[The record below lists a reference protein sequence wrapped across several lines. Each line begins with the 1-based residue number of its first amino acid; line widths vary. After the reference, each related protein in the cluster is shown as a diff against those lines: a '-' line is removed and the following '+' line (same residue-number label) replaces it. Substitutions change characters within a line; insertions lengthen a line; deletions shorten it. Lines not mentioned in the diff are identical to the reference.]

1 METMLIVM
9 ASVST
14 AAAVG
19 LAAMLVKML
28 RDERRRSD
36 ARVQALM
43 DVAGV
48 EYLASTVREPADK
61 LVPSH
66 FHAIPEGHERPAAKP
81 GKPAKRAAATPQAP
95 VFQDLDL
102 NPSRVPSSR
111 GPSSAEASRFI
122 VSGRE
127 GGRAPGPPAS
137 ERVSGID
144 SMFAEP
150 ERRSPWPNR
159 IAVAAACAAF
169 VALLGFVWLPGSRG
183 GSDTQQA
190 VTGTSG
196 SAAPLE
202 LLALGHTADA
212 DGLTISGIVQN
223 PRGGT
228 ALTNVVASA
237 SLFASDGAVVANG
250 SAPLDFTQL
259 RPGDES
265 PFVVKVPT
273 PAGVS
278 RYRVSFR
285 NDKGTVLGHIDR
297 RAADPVARRQ

>member
-1 METMLIVM
+1 METMLIVI

-14 AAAVG
+14 AAALG
-19 LAAMLVKML
+19 LGAVLVRMLHH
-28 RDERRRSD
+28 ERQRSD

-66 FHAIPEGHERPAAKP
+66 FHAIPQGHERTAANRAKPVKRPAPAASSS
-81 GKPAKRAAATPQAP
+81 AL
-95 VFQDLDL
+95 QDLDL
-102 NPSRVPSSR
+102 NLRAPSSPPSRAETVTRYGGQAELPSSR
-111 GPSSAEASRFI
+111 
-122 VSGRE
+122 
-127 GGRAPGPPAS
+127 APES
-137 ERVSGID
+137 VSGID

-159 IAVAAACAAF
+159 LAVAAACAAF
-169 VALLGFVWLPGSRG
+169 VALVGFVFPGARG

-223 PRGGT
+223 PRGGI
-228 ALTNVVASA
+228 ALTNVVATA

-285 NDKGTVLGHIDR
+285 NEKGAVLGHIDR

>member
-1 METMLIVM
+1 METMLIVI

-14 AAAVG
+14 AAALG
-19 LAAMLVKML
+19 LGAMLVKML
-28 RDERRRSD
+28 RDERQRSD

-66 FHAIPEGHERPAAKP
+66 FHAIPEEHARPAAKRAQP
-81 GKPAKRAAATPQAP
+81 VTRAAPAAQNPAY
-95 VFQDLDL
+95 QDLEL
-102 NPSRVPSSR
+102 NPPSSR
-111 GPSSAEASRFI
+111 APSS
-122 VSGRE
+122 
-127 GGRAPGPPAS
+127 RAPELRAPES
-137 ERVSGID
+137 VSGID

-159 IAVAAACAAF
+159 VAVAAACAAI
-169 VALLGFVWLPGSRG
+169 VVLLGFVLLPGSR
-183 GSDTQQA
+183 DNRETQQA
-190 VTGTSG
+190 ATGTSG
-196 SAAPLE
+196 SATPLE

-228 ALTNVVASA
+228 ALANVVATA
-237 SLFASDGAVVANG
+237 SLFSSTGAVVANG

-259 RPGDES
+259 RPGEES

-273 PAGVS
+273 PAGVA

-285 NDKGTVLGHIDR
+285 NEKGAVLGHVDR
-297 RAADPVARRQ
+297 RGADPVARRQ

>member
-1 METMLIVM
+1 MLIVI
-9 ASVST
+9 ASLST
-14 AAAVG
+14 AAALG
-19 LAAMLVKML
+19 LGATLVKML
-28 RDERRRSD
+28 RDERQRSD

-48 EYLASTVREPADK
+48 EYLASTVREPADR

-66 FHAIPEGHERPAAKP
+66 FHAIPEGHERPAAKRARP
-81 GKPAKRAAATPQAP
+81 VKRAAPAARGSAL
-95 VFQDLDL
+95 DLDL
-102 NPSRVPSSR
+102 NP
-111 GPSSAEASRFI
+111 
-122 VSGRE
+122 
-127 GGRAPGPPAS
+127 RAAAP
-137 ERVSGID
+137 VSGID

-159 IAVAAACAAF
+159 IAVAAACAAI
-169 VALLGFVWLPGSRG
+169 VALLGFVLLPGSRS

-190 VTGTSG
+190 ATGTSG
-196 SAAPLE
+196 STAPLE

-228 ALTNVVASA
+228 ALTNVVATA

-259 RPGDES
+259 RPGEES

-273 PAGVS
+273 PAGVA

-285 NDKGTVLGHIDR
+285 NDKGAVLGHVDR
-297 RAADPVARRQ
+297 RGADPVARRQ

>member
-1 METMLIVM
+1 MLIVI
-9 ASVST
+9 ASLST
-14 AAAVG
+14 AAALG
-19 LAAMLVKML
+19 LGAMLVKML
-28 RDERRRSD
+28 RDERQRSD

-66 FHAIPEGHERPAAKP
+66 FRAIPEGHERPAAKRAKP
-81 GKPAKRAAATPQAP
+81 VKPAAPAARGGSA
-95 VFQDLDL
+95 VQDLDL
-102 NPSRVPSSR
+102 NPRA
-111 GPSSAEASRFI
+111 AE
-122 VSGRE
+122 
-127 GGRAPGPPAS
+127 P
-137 ERVSGID
+137 VSGID

-159 IAVAAACAAF
+159 IAVAAACAAI
-169 VALLGFVWLPGSRG
+169 VSLLGFVLLPGSRS
-183 GSDTQQA
+183 GSDAQQA
-190 VTGTSG
+190 ATGTSG
-196 SAAPLE
+196 SSAPLE

-212 DGLTISGIVQN
+212 DGLTISGVVQN

-228 ALTNVVASA
+228 ALTNVVATA
-237 SLFASDGAVVANG
+237 SLFASNGAVVANG

-259 RPGDES
+259 RPGEES

-273 PAGVS
+273 PAGVA

-285 NDKGTVLGHIDR
+285 NEKGAVLGHVDR
-297 RAADPVARRQ
+297 RGADPVARRQ

>member
-1 METMLIVM
+1 METMLIVI

-14 AAAVG
+14 AAALG
-19 LAAMLVKML
+19 LGAMLVKML
-28 RDERRRSD
+28 RDERERSD

-66 FHAIPEGHERPAAKP
+66 FHAIPEGHERPAPQRAKP
-81 GKPAKRAAATPQAP
+81 VKRTAAAPP
-95 VFQDLDL
+95 NPLQDLEL
-102 NPSRVPSSR
+102 NPSSRAPSSR
-111 GPSSAEASRFI
+111 
-122 VSGRE
+122 
-127 GGRAPGPPAS
+127 APES
-137 ERVSGID
+137 VSGID

-159 IAVAAACAAF
+159 FAVAAACAAF
-169 VALLGFVWLPGSRG
+169 VALLGFVLLPGSRD

-190 VTGTSG
+190 VAGTSG

-202 LLALGHTADA
+202 LLALGHTTEADA
-212 DGLTISGIVQN
+212 LTISGIVQN

-228 ALTNVVASA
+228 ALTNVVATA

-285 NDKGTVLGHIDR
+285 NEKGAVLGHIDR
-297 RAADPVARRQ
+297 RGADPVARRQ

>member
-1 METMLIVM
+1 MLIVI
-9 ASVST
+9 ASLST
-14 AAAVG
+14 AAALG
-19 LAAMLVKML
+19 LGAMLVKML
-28 RDERRRSD
+28 RDERQRSD

-66 FHAIPEGHERPAAKP
+66 FHAVPDGHARPAAKRTQP
-81 GKPAKRAAATPQAP
+81 VKRAAPAVQAP
-95 VFQDLDL
+95 AFHDLEL
-102 NPSRVPSSR
+102 NPRPPSSR
-111 GPSSAEASRFI
+111 APEL
-122 VSGRE
+122 
-127 GGRAPGPPAS
+127 RAPELRAPES
-137 ERVSGID
+137 VSGID

-159 IAVAAACAAF
+159 VAVAAACAAI
-169 VALLGFVWLPGSRG
+169 VVLLGFVLLPGSR
-183 GSDTQQA
+183 DNRETQQA
-190 VTGTSG
+190 ATGTSG

-228 ALTNVVASA
+228 ALANVVATA
-237 SLFASDGAVVANG
+237 SLLSSNGAVVANG

-273 PAGVS
+273 PAGVA

-285 NDKGTVLGHIDR
+285 NEKGAVLGHVDR
-297 RAADPVARRQ
+297 RGADPVARRQ

>member
-1 METMLIVM
+1 MLIVI
-9 ASVST
+9 ASLST
-14 AAAVG
+14 VAALG
-19 LAAMLVKML
+19 LGAMLVKML
-28 RDERRRSD
+28 RDERQRSD

-61 LVPSH
+61 LAPSH
-66 FHAIPEGHERPAAKP
+66 FHAIPEGHERPAAKRA
-81 GKPAKRAAATPQAP
+81 KPAKHAAPAARGSSL
-95 VFQDLDL
+95 QDLDL
-102 NPSRVPSSR
+102 NPRAAAP
-111 GPSSAEASRFI
+111 
-122 VSGRE
+122 VSG
-127 GGRAPGPPAS
+127 
-137 ERVSGID
+137 VD
-144 SMFAEP
+144 SMFTEP

-159 IAVAAACAAF
+159 LAVAAACAAI
-169 VALLGFVWLPGSRG
+169 VALLGFVLLPGARN

-190 VTGTSG
+190 ATGTSG
-196 SAAPLE
+196 STAPLE

-223 PRGGT
+223 PRGG
-228 ALTNVVASA
+228 ASLMNVVATA

-250 SAPLDFTQL
+250 TAPLDFTQL

-273 PAGVS
+273 PAGVA

-285 NDKGTVLGHIDR
+285 NEKGAVLGHVDR
-297 RAADPVARRQ
+297 RGADPVARRQ